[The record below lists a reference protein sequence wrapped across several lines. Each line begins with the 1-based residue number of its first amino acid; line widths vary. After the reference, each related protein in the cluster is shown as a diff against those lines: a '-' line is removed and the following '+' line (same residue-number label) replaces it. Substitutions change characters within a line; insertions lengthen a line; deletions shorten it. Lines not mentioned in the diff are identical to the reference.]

1 MVLSRLSS
9 DGFEIVVP
17 TTFDLNTTPKSK
29 IVAAIDRLRLSNEVV
44 VVQRHNDGTI
54 TAQPITTKAAPTTTL
69 VGLAQFDTKL
79 TDIVSDIKQERRMSN
94 ITGAGFLGNQFKTA
108 LADVKNKLNKAGSDM
123 NAAVTELNAKAD
135 QASTIVKQI
144 EAETADLTATLGQ
157 ITNGAPE

>member
-9 DGFEIVVP
+9 NGFESTVSSFNVH
-17 TTFDLNTTPKSK
+17 TTPKAR
-29 IVAAIDRLRLSNEVV
+29 IVSAIERLRRNSDVV

-69 VGLAQFDTKL
+69 VGLAQFDNKL
-79 TDIVSDIKQERRMSN
+79 TDIVSDIKEKRMSN

-108 LADVKNKLNKAGSDM
+108 LADVRSKLNKSGLDLT
-123 NAAVTELNAKAD
+123 AAVGELNAKAD